1 MSITTFSVAFPDE
14 LVKDAKEAAET
25 IGTDLETFIIQATFA
40 RVQRLPAML
49 AKPITA
55 KNGSKERRRRDEVW
69 IEQNYQT
76 LIQKYPDQWVYVYN
90 QKVVAA
96 DRRALKAER
105 LARVAIEEFD
115 RDAPA
120 EIFVEASRYGPWS
133 SFRSLVQPTSTGINA
148 RAT

>member
-1 MSITTFSVAFPDE
+1 MSVTTFTVTFPDE
-14 LVKDAKEAAET
+14 LVQDAKEAAET

-40 RVQRLPAML
+40 RVQRVPAML
-49 AKPITA
+49 ARPIRR
-55 KNGSKERRRRDEVW
+55 KKGSKERRRRDEAW

-76 LIQKYPDQWVYVYN
+76 LIEKYPDQWVYVYD

-105 LARVAIEEFD
+105 LARVAIEDFD

-120 EIFVEASRYGPWS
+120 EIFVEARRY
-133 SFRSLVQPTSTGINA
+133 VY
-148 RAT
+148 